1 MSAQLIE
8 HVAGRE
14 RVHEL
19 GQEFSIGRG
28 TENDLSLS
36 SDSSVSRHHARLHR
50 AGGAWMIDDLKSQN
64 GTFVERSG
72 TLVRVTQ
79 DFELIDGDVVCTG
92 AARLAFAM
100 SAIEDAGGSS
110 GNTTIAFAQGST
122 VVGRPV
128 PKFLQGDSGEGS
140 DKGRVRTAEILRA
153 PVPPTVAADRVRA
166 VMKLHGL
173 KITADDGAEIVAEQT
188 SQITA
193 KLAGGL
199 LGSAKSF
206 PKRAV
211 VRIKADAEGALID
224 AEIAETLDVETL
236 DENVRKRY
244 EEDFARWLSALRTA
258 LEAR

>member
-19 GQEFSIGRG
+19 AQEFSIGRG

-36 SDSSVSRHHARLHR
+36 TDSSVSRHHARLHR
-50 AGGAWMIDDLKSQN
+50 AGGIWMIDDLKSQN

-79 DFELIDGDVVCTG
+79 DFELTDGDIVCTG

-100 SAIEDAGGSS
+100 RAIEDAGGGS

-122 VVGRPV
+122 VIGRPI
-128 PKFLQGDSGEGS
+128 PKFLQDEGAEVGE
-140 DKGRVRTAEILRA
+140 KRRVRATESLRA
-153 PVPPTVAADRVRA
+153 AVAPAVAAERVRA

-188 SQITA
+188 AQLAA

-199 LGSAKSF
+199 LGNAKSF

-211 VRIKADAEGALID
+211 VRIKGDGDATTVD
-224 AEIAETLDVETL
+224 AEIAETLDVDML

-258 LEAR
+258 LAGA

>member
-8 HVAGRE
+8 QVAGRE

-19 GQEFSIGRG
+19 GKEFSIGRG

-36 SDSSVSRHHARLHR
+36 SDSSVSRHHARLHQ
-50 AGGAWMIDDLKSQN
+50 AGSAWMIDDLKSQN

-72 TLVRVTQ
+72 TLVRVTK
-79 DFELIDGDVVCTG
+79 DFELAAGDVICAG
-92 AARLAFAM
+92 AARLAFAETA
-100 SAIEDAGGSS
+100 SEEASS

-122 VVGRPV
+122 VIGRPV
-128 PKFLQGDSGEGS
+128 PRFLQSEGGEGGN
-140 DKGRVRTAEILRA
+140 KGRVRAAEVLHA
-153 PVPPTVAADRVRA
+153 ALSPAVAADRVRA

-173 KITADDGAEIVAEQT
+173 KITADDGTEIVAEQT
-188 SQITA
+188 SQLTA

-211 VRIKADAEGALID
+211 VRIKGDGEATTID
-224 AEIAETLDVETL
+224 AEIAETLDVDML

-258 LEAR
+258 LETR